1 MLPHTRWRTRMH
13 GRSRALRANFIM
25 TGDKEKNKVEEE
37 EERKE
42 QGQRV
47 LLYPC

>member
-1 MLPHTRWRTRMH
+1 MH

-25 TGDKEKNKVEEE
+25 TGDKEKNKVEEVEE